1 MPDLHPSVS
10 RLVLGPLQTNCYFIT
25 CPETGESLVI
35 DPADDAER
43 IAGAVKGSGGT
54 IRQILLTHV
63 HPDHIGGLLG
73 LRDRTGARLMVHQ
86 LDVQLLQSQGGFFG
100 VRPADVAKM
109 APDQQLQGGEEITV
123 GHLTGS
129 IIHTPGHTP
138 GGITLRMGNLLFTGD
153 TLFAQGVGRVDL
165 PGGSLDALMNSIRGL
180 FTLPDDCV
188 VYPGHGPSSTIG
200 TEKRDNPYV

>member
-1 MPDLHPSVS
+1 MPEIHPSVS

-25 CPETGESLVI
+25 CPETAETLVI
-35 DPADDAER
+35 DPADEPAR
-43 IAGAVKGSGGT
+43 IAGAVKSNGGT

-63 HPDHIGGLLG
+63 HPDHIGGLVA
-73 LRDRTGARLMVHQ
+73 LREATGARLLVHR
-86 LDVQLLQSQGGFFG
+86 LDVELLHSHGTFFG
-100 VRPADVAKM
+100 VRPADLARM
-109 APDQQLQGGEEITV
+109 TPDQQLQGGEEIAV
-123 GHLTGS
+123 GRLTGT

-138 GGITLRMGNLLFTGD
+138 GGVTLHLGNLLFTGD

-165 PGGSLDALMNSIRGL
+165 PGGSLESLLESVRSL

-200 TEKRDNPYV
+200 IEKRDNPYV